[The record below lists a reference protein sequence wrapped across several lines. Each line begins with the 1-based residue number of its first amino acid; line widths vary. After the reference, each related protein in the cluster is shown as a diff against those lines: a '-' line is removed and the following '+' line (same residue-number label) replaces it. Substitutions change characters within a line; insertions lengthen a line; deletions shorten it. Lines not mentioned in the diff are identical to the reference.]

1 MGVLEIIIIGIG
13 LAMDAFAVSVCK
25 GLSLSKLRFHHIFTV
40 AAWFG
45 GFQALMPLI
54 GYLFGTAFS
63 SYVQQFDHYVAF
75 ILLAIIGVNMIR
87 EALSEDENEC
97 VSCSLGFFVMLP
109 LAVATSIDAL
119 AVGVT
124 FAFYNVSV
132 VLAIILIGIVTFIIS
147 AAGVKIGNIFGVKY
161 RKKAEIAGGSILIL
175 LGVKLLVEGLI
186 QS

>member
-25 GLSLSKLRFHHIFTV
+25 GLSLSKLRLHHIFTV

-75 ILLAIIGVNMIR
+75 ILLTIIGVNMIR

-132 VLAIILIGIVTFIIS
+132 VLAISLIGIVTFIIS

-186 QS
+186 QG

>member
-1 MGVLEIIIIGIG
+1 MGVLEIIIIGVG

-25 GLSLSKLRFHHIFTV
+25 GLSLSKLRLGHILTV
-40 AAWFG
+40 ALWFG
-45 GFQALMPLI
+45 GFQALMPLV
-54 GYLFGTAFS
+54 GYFLGTAFS
-63 SYVQQFDHYVAF
+63 SYVQQFDHYIAF
-75 ILLAIIGVNMIR
+75 ILLTIIGVNMIR
-87 EALSEDENEC
+87 EALSEDENDC

-124 FAFYNVSV
+124 LAFYKVDV
-132 VLAIILIGIVTFIIS
+132 ILAVFLIGLVTFVIS

-175 LGVKLLVEGLI
+175 LGIKLLIEGLI
-186 QS
+186 